1 MKQAEVLRAAAESYT
16 QEHGL
21 FVVSVEI
28 SADNDVEVIIEAD
41 ERDVTLDDCVDM
53 TRYIQ
58 ERVDRDKEDYSLTIG
73 SAGLTA
79 PFRVLRQW
87 KKAVGSEIQITLT
100 SGSRI
105 KAVLLSADENGVRIT
120 RQKKVEGKKA
130 VREIVEEHLTYEEIK
145 TAKPIIIF

>member
-1 MKQAEVLRAAAESYT
+1 MKAAAERYT

-28 SADNDVEVIIEAD
+28 SSDNDVEVTIEAD

-58 ERVDRDKEDYSLTIG
+58 EFVNRDVEDYSLTIG

-79 PFRVLRQW
+79 PFKVLRQW
-87 KKAVGSEIQITLT
+87 KKAVGGEIQITLK

-105 KAVLLSADENGVRIT
+105 KADLLSADEGGIEIS

-130 VREIVEEHLTYEEIK
+130 AKETVVEHLTYEEIK
-145 TAKPIIIF
+145 TAKPIIKF

>member
-1 MKQAEVLRAAAESYT
+1 MKQAEVLKAAAERYA

-28 SADNDVEVIIEAD
+28 SSDNDVEVTIEAD

-58 ERVDRDKEDYSLTIG
+58 EFVNRDEEDYSLTIG

-79 PFRVLRQW
+79 PFKVLRQW
-87 KKAVGSEIQITLT
+87 KKAVGGEIQITLK

-105 KAVLLSADENGVRIT
+105 KADLLSADEGGIEIS

-130 VREIVEEHLTYEEIK
+130 AKETVVEHLTYEEIK
-145 TAKPIIIF
+145 TAKPIIKF

>member
-1 MKQAEVLRAAAESYT
+1 MKQAEVLKAAAESYS

-21 FVVSVEI
+21 FVVSVDI
-28 SADNDVEVIIEAD
+28 SPDNDVEVVIEAD

-58 ERVDRDKEDYSLTIG
+58 ERVDRDLEDYSLTIG

-79 PFRVLRQW
+79 PFKVPRQW
-87 KKAVGSEIQITLT
+87 KKAVGSEIQITLK

-105 KAVLLSADENGVRIT
+105 KADLLSADEDGISVS

-130 VREIVEEHLTYEEIK
+130 ARETVVEHLTYEEIK
-145 TAKPIIIF
+145 TAKPIIKF

>member
-1 MKQAEVLRAAAESYT
+1 MKAAAERYT

-28 SADNDVEVIIEAD
+28 SSDNDVEVTIEAD

-58 ERVDRDKEDYSLTIG
+58 EFVNRDEEDYSLTIG

-79 PFRVLRQW
+79 PFKVLRQW
-87 KKAVGSEIQITLT
+87 KKAVGGEIQITLK

-105 KAVLLSADENGVRIT
+105 KADLLSADEGGIEIS

-130 VREIVEEHLTYEEIK
+130 AKETVVEHLTYEEIK
-145 TAKPIIIF
+145 TAKPIIKF